1 MAPSKAPGTLWK
13 LRSVVS
19 FPERREEKTA
29 FRAGGWGGVREV
41 LFHYGVSEKVSF
53 PNNLVFVFHGKSKD
67 IF

>member
-1 MAPSKAPGTLWK
+1 MAPIKAPGTLWK

-29 FRAGGWGGVREV
+29 CWGGVREV

-53 PNNLVFVFHGKSKD
+53 PNNLVFVFPGKSKD
-67 IF
+67 LF